1 MKKLLLIIALL
12 PVMVWSQVKCDS
24 IRVCYTTNP
33 PQYGWEKI
41 NCDTVKTATFTI
53 NKTNQLLVASIHQNH
68 SIIIKGD
75 NKQLNLDFK
84 SGKLIVT
91 GDMEMDEAAKKF
103 MDYCKSVYA
112 FKIDSL
118 ENIIKELR
126 KAKP

>member
-1 MKKLLLIIALL
+1 MKKLLLIIMLFPFMA
-12 PVMVWSQVKCDS
+12 WSQNKSDIDNYIRNQSKVDS
-24 IRVCYTTNP
+24 
-33 PQYGWEKI
+33 
-41 NCDTVKTATFTI
+41 VKTATFTI
-53 NKTNQLLVASIHQNH
+53 NKTNPLLIASIRPNH

-84 SGKLIVT
+84 SGKLVVT

-126 KAKP
+126 KAKR

>member
-1 MKKLLLIIALL
+1 MKKLFLIIVLL
-12 PVMVWSQVKCDS
+12 PFMAWSQVKCDS

-33 PQYGWEKI
+33 PQYGWKKI

-53 NKTNQLLVASIHQNH
+53 NKTNPLLVASIHPNH
-68 SIIIKGD
+68 SIIITGS
-75 NKQLNLDFK
+75 NKKLYLNFN
-84 SGKLIVT
+84 SGKLVVT